1 MVINLINFKLIK
13 RLNDQKNKYS
23 FLNQKSTFSD
33 FFSKIDYLR
42 LLSEIDYLS
51 STLII
56 ISSFFN
62 LALEFW
68 LEFLISINIRIN
80 QV

>member
-1 MVINLINFKLIK
+1 MTK
-13 RLNDQKNKYS
+13 KNKYS

-42 LLSEIDYLS
+42 ILSEVEYLS
-51 STLII
+51 SNLII
-56 ISSFFN
+56 ISYFFN